1 MNSSRQKDDVRKEKF
16 GKQHPARQL
25 ADMMSRLYAYGLTT
39 TSGGN
44 LSIKDENGA
53 VWITPGSIDK
63 SCLQPEDIIRIDA
76 DGTVSG
82 KHKPSIETKFHTN
95 IYDVRPDV
103 HAVIHAHSPASSA
116 FCINR
121 TAPDL
126 NVLPEAALSCGKA
139 VMSGYATPGSRELAD
154 KVSEKAE
161 QGYNIIL
168 LDNHGTI
175 AAGTDLLHALHRYE
189 AVDVAANA
197 ITYASAFGE
206 PKSMEDEDIRLLLA
220 LQNEQHAAQE
230 PRKGQTG
237 EQENLLFAED
247 REETAR
253 FSRRAYSRRL
263 FTSSLGVLSKRVSG
277 GSGSGD
283 EPQFI
288 ITPADK
294 DLGNLQADETV
305 FMQGCTAEAGKTAS
319 LWAAFHNAIY
329 EKHPEV
335 QSVMMAVPAS
345 SLSFGITGVPYD
357 ARTLTEAYAIMQD
370 VEELPFRKVLR
381 DGSLLADALKE
392 STPVVLIDHGGLV
405 AAGGTVLQ
413 ALDRIEVAE
422 VSMKAALRSR
432 QLESISAGSPVK
444 LDDESIEAIKD
455 FFGLK

>member
-1 MNSSRQKDDVRKEKF
+1 
-16 GKQHPARQL
+16 
-25 ADMMSRLYAYGLTT
+25 
-39 TSGGN
+39 
-44 LSIKDENGA
+44 
-53 VWITPGSIDK
+53 
-63 SCLQPEDIIRIDA
+63 
-76 DGTVSG
+76 
-82 KHKPSIETKFHTN
+82 
-95 IYDVRPDV
+95 
-103 HAVIHAHSPASSA
+103 
-116 FCINR
+116 
-121 TAPDL
+121 
-126 NVLPEAALSCGKA
+126 
-139 VMSGYATPGSRELAD
+139 MSGYATPGSRELAD

-175 AAGTDLLHALHRYE
+175 AVGRDLLHALHRYE
-189 AVDVAANA
+189 AVDVTANA
-197 ITYASAFGE
+197 LTYASAFGE

-220 LQNEQHAAQE
+220 LRNDQHSAQE
-230 PRKGQTG
+230 NQKTQG
-237 EQENLLFAED
+237 EETQKTLFADD

-263 FTSSLGVLSKRVSG
+263 FTSSLGVLSKRVDAAA
-277 GSGSGD
+277 GSGD
-283 EPQFI
+283 QPQFI

-294 DLGNLQADETV
+294 DLGNLQAEETV
-305 FMQGCTAEAGKTAS
+305 YMQDSTAEAGKTAS
-319 LWAAFHNAIY
+319 LWAALHNAIY

-335 QSVMMAVPAS
+335 QSIMMAVPAS
-345 SLSFGITGVPYD
+345 SLAFGITGVPYD

-370 VEELPFRKVLR
+370 VAELPFRKVLR
-381 DGSLLADALKE
+381 DGRILADALKE

-405 AAGGTVLQ
+405 AVGGTVLQ